1 MVSDL
6 RPVLYVVGILLCLT
20 SSLMLCP
27 MVIDLLYYN
36 DDWQVFLLTGML
48 TFFIGLILI
57 FSFNNLNKKISAKQA
72 FLLTV
77 ISWLVISIFCAIPFM
92 YSESQLSF
100 TNAFFES
107 ISGITTTGATVIT
120 GLDSLPKGI
129 LLWRSLLQ
137 WFGGIGIIVLALLL
151 LPMLQV
157 GGMQIFH
164 LESEDPYEKTFPKI
178 SKFVI
183 EVAFLYLVLT
193 LICAVLY
200 FVAGMSG
207 FDAIAHAMTT
217 IATGGFS
224 TYDNSF
230 ANFNSNYI
238 QWICVIFMIL
248 GSLPFVVFIKTL
260 HGDIKSIFKDDQIKL
275 FLIFTIILI
284 LMMTFWLMIL
294 SEQTL
299 ESSIRESSFNIV
311 SILTGTGYS
320 STNFNLWGSFGLVI
334 LFLIMFIGGCAGSTT
349 GGIKIFRIQ
358 LLFRAGSTQIKKLLQ
373 PHGVFVTTF
382 NNKTIAEET
391 FYSIMGFFFYITI
404 FALVAS
410 FLAFLGIDFLTA
422 ISASASAISN
432 VGPGLGE
439 IIGPSGNYNDLP
451 SIAKWI
457 LSLTMIVGRLEIFTI
472 LVLFSTYFWKT

>member
-1 MVSDL
+1 MSDL

-20 SSLMLCP
+20 SSLMILP
-27 MVIDLLYYN
+27 MVVDLFYYN

-57 FSFNNLNKKISAKQA
+57 FSFKNLNKKISAKQA

-77 ISWLVISIFCAIPFM
+77 ISWLVISIFCAIPFI

-107 ISGITTTGATVIT
+107 TSGITTTGATVIT

-183 EVAFLYLVLT
+183 EIAFLYLVLT

-238 QWICVIFMIL
+238 KWICVIFMII
-248 GSLPFVVFIKTL
+248 GSLPFVVYIKTL

-299 ESSIRESSFNIV
+299 GSSIRESSFNIV

-391 FYSIMGFFFYITI
+391 FYSIMGFFFLYITI

-439 IIGPSGNYNDLP
+439 IIGPSGSYNDLP